1 MKSLAKLEAF
11 KLDKKQMNILGG
23 KGRMCADNER
33 QFYCMTDWGNGIDI
47 NDGAAVC
54 GWDNLDAQEQLEKVY
69 RAQGVSG
76 DCGHI
81 FCY

>member
-1 MKSLAKLEAF
+1 MKKVLLLLLCCISSIAAT
-11 KLDKKQMNILGG
+11 
-23 KGRMCADNER
+23 DNLKEIELNS
-33 QFYCMTDWGNGIDI
+33 MTDWGHGIDI

-76 DCGHI
+76 DYGHI